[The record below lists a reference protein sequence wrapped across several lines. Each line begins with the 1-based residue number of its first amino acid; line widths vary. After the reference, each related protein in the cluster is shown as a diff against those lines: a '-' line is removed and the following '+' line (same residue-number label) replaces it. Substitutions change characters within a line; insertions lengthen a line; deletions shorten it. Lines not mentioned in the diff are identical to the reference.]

1 MPLETQTIDEVLNYC
16 KRDLPQNHSW
26 FINEFDFIKDKA
38 LQVSLAR
45 EFYTAR
51 YIYKLMEALFLEDFE
66 LHAHLKFQIIQYASI
81 YEAVINYLLVNNFKE
96 NMNVKKISTHTSL
109 KEIST
114 LSKLTKITYDD
125 EKIFTCIKN
134 DTKTPWNSIPFHDK
148 VDASVNIGF
157 LKEKYSAEI
166 KSFYT
171 LRNSIHIEA
180 AAKKNIEYEI
190 EQSKIAYKRLRPF
203 IDDIKAF
210 LIGEDSKNK

>member
-1 MPLETQTIDEVLNYC
+1 MPLETKTINEVLNYC
-16 KRDLPQNHSW
+16 KRDLPQDHNW
-26 FINEFDFIKDKA
+26 YINEFDFIKDQA
-38 LQVSLAR
+38 LQESLAR

-51 YIYKLMEALFLEDFE
+51 YIYKLMEALFLEDYE

-81 YEAVINYLLVNNFKE
+81 YEAVINYLLLNNFKE
-96 NMNVKKISTHTSL
+96 DENVKKISAHISL
-109 KEIST
+109 REIAA
-114 LSKLTKITYDD
+114 LSGLTEITY
-125 EKIFTCIKN
+125 EGNKIFTCLKKE
-134 DTKTPWNSIPFHDK
+134 TKTPWTSIPFHDK
-148 VDASVNIGF
+148 VDASVDIGF
-157 LKEKYSAEI
+157 VNEIYADEI

-210 LIGEDSKNK
+210 LLNEDK